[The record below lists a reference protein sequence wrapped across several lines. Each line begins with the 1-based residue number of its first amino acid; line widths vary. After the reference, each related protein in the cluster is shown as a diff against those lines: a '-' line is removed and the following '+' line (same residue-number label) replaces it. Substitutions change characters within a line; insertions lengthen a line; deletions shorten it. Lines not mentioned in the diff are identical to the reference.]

1 MKAVRRWWALDAG
14 DRLRLPLLM
23 AVLPVVSLS
32 LRLTGYNRTR
42 RLVERLSDRRVSR
55 PASPRDLDAARR
67 LSQLAAIAGRRGP
80 IQATCL
86 RQALVVYGTLRR
98 RGLRP
103 ELKFGVRRENDG
115 IGAHAWVQLE
125 HLSLDAAPDPDTHQ
139 PFSA

>member
-1 MKAVRRWWALDAG
+1 MLALPLVSLT
-14 DRLRLPLLM
+14 LRL
-23 AVLPVVSLS
+23 A
-32 LRLTGYNRTR
+32 GYKRTR
-42 RLVERLSDRRVSR
+42 RLIEWLSGHRHPRTANQADLETAYRL
-55 PASPRDLDAARR
+55 A
-67 LSQLAAIAGRRGP
+67 QLAAIAGRRGP

-139 PFSA
+139 PFTR